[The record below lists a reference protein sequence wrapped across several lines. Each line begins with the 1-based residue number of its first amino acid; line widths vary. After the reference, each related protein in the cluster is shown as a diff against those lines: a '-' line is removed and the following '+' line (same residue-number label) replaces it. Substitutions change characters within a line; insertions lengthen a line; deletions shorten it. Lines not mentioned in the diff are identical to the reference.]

1 MKMKK
6 YIIGAFA
13 LLSLCACDPP
23 GWLLVR
29 SAFWYIKNNT
39 DKTLEIKVDHTDRD
53 TNPILREE
61 SLTITPGDSILIY
74 HSGRAYAEKELP
86 PFEDFRRLDSIYV
99 YDTDGEKLHT
109 WLKKNMEVEERSVFK
124 EEAWRH
130 YINESEDKFIWVY
143 DIRNELLNHQ

>member
-13 LLSLCACDPP
+13 LLPLCACDPP
-23 GWLLVR
+23 GWLYGY
-29 SAFWYIKNNT
+29 SANWYIKNNT
-39 DKTLEIKVDHTDRD
+39 DKTLEIKVDHTDRY

-130 YINESEDKFIWVY
+130 YINESEDIFIWVY
-143 DIRNELLNHQ
+143 DIRNE